1 MNDFIKKWNSD
12 KKFKAVIKLLLY
24 FLFFIVVAIYAVS
37 SNKNASQI
45 DTEKNIENN
54 EIINNQQQQNS
65 IINIG
70 DNYKYTAT
78 ITINDEQIKYVYS
91 KEQDLLNIKKIR
103 NLIETNYII
112 ENNNYYIK
120 ENDNKIL
127 TTKDNIYDIVCPNCF
142 DINSINEYLNKG
154 IKENNNYK
162 IYLKDIILAEKGDE
176 YITITTDNNQIYADY
191 TSLLQVFNNQIV
203 KYTVNIKIEE

>member
-12 KKFKAVIKLLLY
+12 KKFKAAIKLLLY
-24 FLFFIVVAIYAVS
+24 FLFFIVVAIYAVL

>member
-12 KKFKAVIKLLLY
+12 KKFKAAIKLLLY
-24 FLFFIVVAIYAVS
+24 FLFFIVVAIYAVL

-54 EIINNQQQQNS
+54 EIINNQQQKNS

-191 TSLLQVFNNQIV
+191 TSLLQIFNNQIV

>member
-12 KKFKAVIKLLLY
+12 KKFKAAIKLLLY

>member
-127 TTKDNIYDIVCPNCF
+127 TT
-142 DINSINEYLNKG
+142 
-154 IKENNNYK
+154 
-162 IYLKDIILAEKGDE
+162 
-176 YITITTDNNQIYADY
+176 
-191 TSLLQVFNNQIV
+191 
-203 KYTVNIKIEE
+203 

>member
-91 KEQDLLNIKKIR
+91 KERI
-103 NLIETNYII
+103 
-112 ENNNYYIK
+112 
-120 ENDNKIL
+120 
-127 TTKDNIYDIVCPNCF
+127 
-142 DINSINEYLNKG
+142 
-154 IKENNNYK
+154 
-162 IYLKDIILAEKGDE
+162 
-176 YITITTDNNQIYADY
+176 
-191 TSLLQVFNNQIV
+191 
-203 KYTVNIKIEE
+203 

>member
-91 KEQDLLNIKKIR
+91 KEQGLLNIKKIR

-142 DINSINEYLNKG
+142 DINSINEYLNEG

>member
-12 KKFKAVIKLLLY
+12 KKFKAAIKLLLY

-103 NLIETNYII
+103 NIIETNYII

>member
-12 KKFKAVIKLLLY
+12 KKFKAAIKLLLY
-24 FLFFIVVAIYAVS
+24 FLFFIVVAIYAVL

-54 EIINNQQQQNS
+54 EIINNQQQKNS

-162 IYLKDIILAEKGDE
+162 IYLKDIILAEKGDK

>member
-12 KKFKAVIKLLLY
+12 KKFKAAIKLLLY
-24 FLFFIVVAIYAVS
+24 FLFFIVVAIYAVL

-154 IKENNNYK
+154 NKENNNYK

>member
-24 FLFFIVVAIYAVS
+24 FLFFIVVAIYAVL

-45 DTEKNIENN
+45 DKEKNIENN

>member
-12 KKFKAVIKLLLY
+12 KKFKAAIKLLLY
-24 FLFFIVVAIYAVS
+24 FLFFIVVAIYAVL

-103 NLIETNYII
+103 NLVETNYII

>member
-24 FLFFIVVAIYAVS
+24 FLFFIVVAIYAVL

-54 EIINNQQQQNS
+54 EIINNQQQKNS

-91 KEQDLLNIKKIR
+91 KEQGLLNIKKIR

-162 IYLKDIILAEKGDE
+162 IYLKDIILAEKGDK

>member
-103 NLIETNYII
+103 NLIETTYII

>member
-1 MNDFIKKWNSD
+1 MNSSTWYYSTIQKYF
-12 KKFKAVIKLLLY
+12 KFFSYIC
-24 FLFFIVVAIYAVS
+24 
-37 SNKNASQI
+37 
-45 DTEKNIENN
+45 IE
-54 EIINNQQQQNS
+54 IFQKCQN
-65 IINIG
+65 
-70 DNYKYTAT
+70 Y
-78 ITINDEQIKYVYS
+78 
-91 KEQDLLNIKKIR
+91 
-103 NLIETNYII
+103 
-112 ENNNYYIK
+112 
-120 ENDNKIL
+120 KIL
-127 TTKDNIYDIVCPNCF
+127 TTKDIIYDIVCPNCF

>member
-12 KKFKAVIKLLLY
+12 KKFKAAIKLLLY
-24 FLFFIVVAIYAVS
+24 FLFFIVVAIYAVL

-103 NLIETNYII
+103 NIIETNYII

>member
-12 KKFKAVIKLLLY
+12 KKFKAAIKLLLY
-24 FLFFIVVAIYAVS
+24 FLFFIVVAIYAVL

-54 EIINNQQQQNS
+54 EIINNQQQKNS
-65 IINIG
+65 IINLG

-91 KEQDLLNIKKIR
+91 KEQGLLNIKKIR

-142 DINSINEYLNKG
+142 DINSINEYLNEG

>member
-45 DTEKNIENN
+45 DTGKNIENN

-91 KEQDLLNIKKIR
+91 KEKDLLNIKKIR

-127 TTKDNIYDIVCPNCF
+127 TTKDNIYDIVCSNCF

>member
-103 NLIETNYII
+103 NIIETNYII

>member
-1 MNDFIKKWNSD
+1 MNDFIKKLNSD

-24 FLFFIVVAIYAVS
+24 FLFFIVVAIYAVL

-65 IINIG
+65 IINLG

-91 KEQDLLNIKKIR
+91 KEQGLLNIKKIR

>member
-12 KKFKAVIKLLLY
+12 KKFKAAIKLLLY
-24 FLFFIVVAIYAVS
+24 FLFFIVVAIYAVL
-37 SNKNASQI
+37 SNKNVSQI

-54 EIINNQQQQNS
+54 EIINNQQQKNS

-154 IKENNNYK
+154 NKENNNYK

>member
-24 FLFFIVVAIYAVS
+24 FLFFIVVAIYAVL

-54 EIINNQQQQNS
+54 EIINNQQQKNS
-65 IINIG
+65 IINLG

-91 KEQDLLNIKKIR
+91 KEQGLLNIKKIR

>member
-54 EIINNQQQQNS
+54 EIINNQQQKNS
-65 IINIG
+65 IINLG

-91 KEQDLLNIKKIR
+91 KEQGLLNIKKIR

-154 IKENNNYK
+154 NKENNNYK

>member
-24 FLFFIVVAIYAVS
+24 FLFFIVVAIYAVL

>member
-12 KKFKAVIKLLLY
+12 KKFKAAIKLLLY
-24 FLFFIVVAIYAVS
+24 FLFFIVVAIYAVL

-54 EIINNQQQQNS
+54 EIINNQQQKNS
-65 IINIG
+65 IINLG

-103 NLIETNYII
+103 NLVETNYII

-162 IYLKDIILAEKGDE
+162 IYLKDIILAEKGDK

>member
-1 MNDFIKKWNSD
+1 MNDFMKKWNSD
-12 KKFKAVIKLLLY
+12 KKFKAKIKLLLY
-24 FLFFIVVAIYAVS
+24 FLFFMVVAIYAVS

-127 TTKDNIYDIVCPNCF
+127 TTKDNIYNIVCPNCF

-162 IYLKDIILAEKGDE
+162 IYLKDIILAEKGDK

>member
-12 KKFKAVIKLLLY
+12 KKFKAAIKLLLY
-24 FLFFIVVAIYAVS
+24 FLFFIVVAIYAVL

-54 EIINNQQQQNS
+54 EIINNQQQKNS

-103 NLIETNYII
+103 NLVETNYII

>member
-12 KKFKAVIKLLLY
+12 KKFKAAIKLLLY
-24 FLFFIVVAIYAVS
+24 FLFFIVVAIYAVL

-54 EIINNQQQQNS
+54 EIINNQQQKNS
-65 IINIG
+65 IINLG

-154 IKENNNYK
+154 NKENNNYK

>member
-24 FLFFIVVAIYAVS
+24 FLFFIVVAIYAVL

-103 NLIETNYII
+103 NIIETNYII

-191 TSLLQVFNNQIV
+191 TSLLQIFNNQIV

>member
-54 EIINNQQQQNS
+54 EIINNQQQKNS
-65 IINIG
+65 IINLG

-127 TTKDNIYDIVCPNCF
+127 TTKDNIYDIVCPNCV

>member
-12 KKFKAVIKLLLY
+12 KKFKAAIKLLLY
-24 FLFFIVVAIYAVS
+24 FLFFIVVAIYAVL

-65 IINIG
+65 IINLG